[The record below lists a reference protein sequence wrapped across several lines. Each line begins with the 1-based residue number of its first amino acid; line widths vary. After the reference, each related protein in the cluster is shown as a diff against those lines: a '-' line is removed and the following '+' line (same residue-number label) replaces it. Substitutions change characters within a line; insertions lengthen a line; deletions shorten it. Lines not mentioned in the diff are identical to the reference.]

1 MKKCVLCT
9 NKAVF
14 AVKDSSEFYCEECAL
29 ENFSD
34 IDVLTRLEEPK
45 QENKEPSLQDQIEDI
60 E

>member
-29 ENFSD
+29 ENFSGTEVLSR
-34 IDVLTRLEEPK
+34 IDEKKDVEPTLQEEFENLE
-45 QENKEPSLQDQIEDI
+45 
-60 E
+60 

>member
-14 AVKDSSEFYCEECAL
+14 AVKDSSEYYCEECAL

-34 IDVLTRLEEPK
+34 IDVLTRLEDQKVPE
-45 QENKEPSLQDQIEDI
+45 KEPSLQDQIEDL